1 MIARTKEEIKA
12 YVDGYNTCYDQ
23 FCKEL
28 LKKGAG
34 INKAI
39 DKMEVMKVAVNS
51 VLLTEEKTNGDV
63 VKELFPNIELEHID
77 DIINVY
83 SLCDHSVTFDTDWW
97 NSPYVK
103 GDKDDN

>member
-12 YVDGYNTCYDQ
+12 YVDGYNACYEQ

-28 LKKGAG
+28 LKKRAG
-34 INKAI
+34 VNTAIN
-39 DKMEVMKVAVNS
+39 KMEVMKVAVNS
-51 VLLTEEKTNGDV
+51 VLLTEEKTNGDM
-63 VKELFPNIELEHID
+63 VKELFPNIELEPIE

-83 SLCDHSVTFDTDWW
+83 SLCQHSVTFDTDWW

-103 GDKDDN
+103 GEK